1 MASDMF
7 DPDSGK
13 SEAYAAR
20 KAARVARR
28 GSSAQN
34 NVDAF
39 KKTADSVAKNY
50 GKSALVKK
58 AKKSF
63 VTKPSGGGRIK
74 EPNQGLGPSR
84 RGIEASM
91 GKAGGRGKY
100 GSTRDTAEA
109 MRNKVMRGR
118 GRPFE
123 MPQPGDKPTGFTNM
137 TKGWSPWGAGQRID
151 QTPNVS
157 YRPDGGQGQ
166 QMPDFR
172 SLLQNMM
179 RQRGR
184 AGGNMGF
191 GSAMGSAVGTLGGGN
206 NLRGFGNTMFGGR
219 GNAPDQYGGGQRP
232 PSMMMNRT
240 QAIPSMMMN
249 RSQGTPGPG
258 MSGNMMNRSQFTPA
272 PNRMGRMF

>member
-13 SEAYAAR
+13 SEASMVR

-34 NVDAF
+34 NFGDKLGSAISRITPQ
-39 KKTADSVAKNY
+39 KKT
-50 GKSALVKK
+50 
-58 AKKSF
+58 KKSF
-63 VTKPSGGGRIK
+63 VTKPSAGGRIK
-74 EPNQGLGPSR
+74 EPNQGLGPSA
-84 RGIEASM
+84 RGIAASM

-100 GSTRDTAEA
+100 DRMNPSPGNRTLGAIS
-109 MRNKVMRGR
+109 NKGG

-123 MPQPGDKPTGFTNM
+123 MPQIGDKPTGFTGM
-137 TKGWSPWGAGQRID
+137 PKGWSPWGAGQRID

-157 YRPDGGQGQ
+157 YQPEGQMQGRPDMNSLIQNLL
-166 QMPDFR
+166 R
-172 SLLQNMM
+172 S
-179 RQRGR
+179 RGR
-184 AGGNMGF
+184 AGATGFAGNIGN
-191 GSAMGSAVGTLGGGN
+191 AVGGIGRMFGGG
-206 NLRGFGNTMFGGR
+206 RSRGQGFGNTMFGGR

-249 RSQGTPGPG
+249 RGMGTPGPG